1 MNQPRTILVAAL
13 AGFAMTVASASV
25 AALSGTAS
33 VQAGSADRVAERIAV
48 AFAAA
53 PVTQAHP
60 AIQAAAARTNKGD
73 LLVPP
78 PCAGQRWP
86 DIAPG
91 CLVAADG
98 TAIRPIRTVTVGYR
112 SGEASSV
119 LIRMPAPQVASR

>member
-13 AGFAMTVASASV
+13 AGLAVAVTSLSV
-25 AALSGTAS
+25 AASKGADPA
-33 VQAGSADRVAERIAV
+33 QAGRSERAAERIAV

-53 PVTQAHP
+53 PETPAHP
-60 AIQAAAARTNKGD
+60 AIRAAAARTDKGD

-78 PCAGQRWP
+78 PCAGQTWP
-86 DIAPG
+86 DIASG

-98 TAIRPIRTVTVGYR
+98 TAVRPVRTVTVGYQT
-112 SGEASSV
+112 GEASSV

>member
-1 MNQPRTILVAAL
+1 MNQSRTILVAAL
-13 AGFAMTVASASV
+13 AGFAMTVTSVSV

-33 VQAGSADRVAERIAV
+33 AQAPTDVVAERIAV

-53 PVTQAHP
+53 PRTQADP
-60 AIQAAAARTNKGD
+60 AIHAAAARMNKGD

-91 CLVAADG
+91 CLVASDG
-98 TAIRPIRTVTVGYR
+98 TGIRPVRTVTLGYQT
-112 SGEASSV
+112 GESSSV